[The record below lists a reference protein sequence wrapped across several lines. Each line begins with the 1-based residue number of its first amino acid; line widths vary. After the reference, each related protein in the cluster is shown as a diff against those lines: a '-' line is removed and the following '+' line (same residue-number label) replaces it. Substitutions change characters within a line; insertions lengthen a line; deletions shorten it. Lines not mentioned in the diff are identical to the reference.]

1 MSDPISVRVL
11 VLDSLD
17 EIPLQLDPGSVVS
30 EAKRQALTAARAGGQ
45 PADYLVK
52 YRGAEVPESA
62 TVEQAGVVANAHLIV
77 LRRRRRPV
85 R

>member
-1 MSDPISVRVL
+1 MTGPIAVRVL

-17 EIPLQLDPGSVVS
+17 QIPLQLDPGSVVR
-30 EAKRQALTAARAGGQ
+30 EVKRQALTAARAGGQ

-52 YRGAEVPESA
+52 YLGAELPEAA
-62 TVEQAGVVANAHLIV
+62 TLEQAGVVPNANLIV
-77 LRRRRRPV
+77 LRRRRQPV